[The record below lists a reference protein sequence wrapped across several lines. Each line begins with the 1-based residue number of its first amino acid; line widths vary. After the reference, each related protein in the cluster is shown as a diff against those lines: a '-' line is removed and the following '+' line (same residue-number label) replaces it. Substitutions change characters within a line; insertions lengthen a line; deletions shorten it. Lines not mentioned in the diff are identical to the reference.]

1 MQLGI
6 VGLPGSGKTT
16 IFRALT
22 GGTGSAGAFTAG
34 GKLEVHTA
42 AVDVPDP
49 RLDQLSGLY
58 RPKKTIYAKITYAD
72 IGGLARKGKEP
83 SREALPAPLLN
94 FLSQMDGF
102 LHVVR
107 AFDDAGFPHPA
118 GSVDPGRD
126 LASLGSEFLLN
137 DMIIVE
143 RRLQKL
149 KEERQRGGRDRAAV
163 ERELALFEHL
173 APALEAEKPL
183 RALALKP
190 EEERTLAGLGLLTLK
205 PTLVVVNTAEG
216 QAAPDLGPTPP
227 RSGVLALQGKLEMEI
242 AQLPPEE
249 AAAFLAEYGLEE
261 PGLRKVVRAS
271 YDLLEIKTFF
281 TVGDEEVRAWR
292 LPRGGTALDAA
303 GTVHTDLARGFIRAE
318 VLAWDELISLGGLS
332 EARAKGKLRLEGKEY
347 LVKEGEVV
355 HIRFNV

>member
-6 VGLPGSGKTT
+6 IGLPASGKTT

-49 RLDQLSGLY
+49 RLDQLNALF
-58 RPKKTIYAKITYAD
+58 RRKKTIYAKITYAD
-72 IGGLARKGKEP
+72 IGGLARRGKE
-83 SREALPAPLLN
+83 SVREALPAPLLN

-107 AFDDAGFPHPA
+107 AFDDLSFPHPA
-118 GSVDPGRD
+118 GSVDPARD
-126 LASLGSEFLLN
+126 LAALSSELLLN
-137 DMIIVE
+137 DMIVVE
-143 RRLQKL
+143 RRLEKL
-149 KEERQRGGRDRAAV
+149 GEERQRGGRERAVV
-163 ERELALFEHL
+163 ERELALFERL
-173 APALEAEKPL
+173 APALEVEQPL
-183 RALALKP
+183 RALDLKL
-190 EEERTLAGLGLLTLK
+190 EEERLLAGFGLLTLK
-205 PTLVVVNTAEG
+205 PTLIVINAGEG
-216 QAAPDLGPTPP
+216 EASPDLGPMPP

-249 AAAFLAEYGLEE
+249 AATFLTEYGLEE

-281 TVGDEEVRAWR
+281 TIGDDEVRAWR
-292 LPRGGTALDAA
+292 LPRDGTALDAA

-318 VLAWDELISLGGLS
+318 VIPWDELISLGGLS
-332 EARAKGKLRLEGKEY
+332 EARAKGKLRLEGKDY

>member
-22 GGTGSAGAFTAG
+22 GGTGSAGAYTAG

-49 RLDQLSGLY
+49 RLDQLSALL

-72 IGGLARKGKEP
+72 IGGLVRTGKEHA
-83 SREALPAPLLN
+83 RDALPAPLLN

-107 AFDDAGFPHPA
+107 AFDDPGVPHPA
-118 GSVDPGRD
+118 GSVDPARD
-126 LASLGSEFLLN
+126 LASLNSEFLLN
-137 DMIIVE
+137 DMIVVE

-149 KEERQRGGRDRAAV
+149 GEERQRGGRDRATV
-163 ERELALFEHL
+163 ERELALFKRL
-173 APALEAEKPL
+173 ASALEGEHPL
-183 RALALKP
+183 RALDLKP
-190 EEERTLAGLGLLTLK
+190 EEERSLAGFGLLTLR
-205 PTLVVVNTAEG
+205 PMLVVVNIGEG
-216 QAAPDLGPTPP
+216 QAPPELGPTPP
-227 RSGVLALQGKLEMEI
+227 HSAVLPLQGKLEMEI
-242 AQLPPEE
+242 AQLAPDE
-249 AAAFLAEYGLEE
+249 AAAFLTEYRLEE

-271 YDLLEIKTFF
+271 YDLLEFKTFF
-281 TVGDEEVRAWR
+281 TIGDDEVRAWR
-292 LPRGGTALDAA
+292 LPRSGTALDAA

-318 VLAWDELISLGGLS
+318 VIAWDELISLGGLS
-332 EARAKGKLRLEGKEY
+332 EARAKGKLRLEGKDY